1 VVAGF
6 RARLDGDGDDAN
18 YGGNPGLMGPL
29 QAMDRSIA
37 AAPRRN
43 APATGPARALGPA
56 ALRLRL
62 AALAFV
68 VALALA
74 ALLAPLLRSGRGDRH
89 ATTLQ
94 QAASLAGVPGTAR
107 AEVSAVLGAD
117 EPALAATRSGASLR
131 TANAAKGVS
140 ASFSEAGVRLRS
152 PGIDAGLSLREL
164 GIGGSLQAV
173 ARAQPTA
180 HANRVSYARGGALTE
195 WYANGP
201 AGLEQGFTLM
211 HAPRAPAYV
220 ARTDAARQ
228 GPLTLSLALTGT
240 AHASLAPGARSLTLR
255 SGSHALSYAG
265 LTATDASGRA
275 LHSWLALAA
284 GRVLIHVDAAH
295 ARYPLTIDPLIEAG
309 KLTGAGEI
317 GEGQFGS
324 SVALSAD
331 GNTLLVGAPH
341 DANANR
347 GAAWFFTRSGSTWVK
362 QGTELTGV
370 EGMAAS
376 GEEQCAEEAPEE
388 AGECAFGASVALSAD
403 GNTALIGEPS
413 ATVRP
418 GSAWVFKRTGSG
430 AEAKWARAMILP
442 GEGAGVG
449 GRFGKSVALSADGAT
464 ALVGDPSANGQRGD
478 AWVFALSGASAT
490 AQGTLTDPQA
500 AHFDH
505 VGRSVALSGDGNTA
519 LIGVPGRASY
529 AGAALVFTRTGESW
543 SRAGGELTGEAEL
556 GAARFGKS
564 VALSGDGETALVGGQ
579 NDDNDIGAAW
589 GFVRSGESFVAQGGK
604 LVAPPEEGVSAPPS
618 VHFGTSVALSG
629 NGAFALIGAPRAGDG
644 EAFQYTHVGS
654 EWAALEGRL
663 AGVGESGKGWQGA
676 SVALSSEADVAA
688 LGAPHDHARVG
699 AAWVFGEAPIVVQSP
714 PTVTAV
720 LPGFGPAGT
729 EVRIKG
735 SGFTGATAVSFGSV
749 PAARFEERSEGVIK
763 AWAPAGEGIVDVTV
777 QTPAGVSAINTS
789 SDGLPGDDTFRF
801 TAAGSGPSGP
811 DKKGSGT
818 TETTS
823 EAPPSSTTATGGAA
837 TGAKAPGGGVLG
849 TASSSAGACQVTLRS
864 KRLAVTSYRTV
875 ALRLLRTGAGACSGK
890 LTLNFNLR
898 PKGKRAKL
906 EAIGTASYSIAS
918 GTSKVFK
925 IILNKAGRK
934 LLRAHRGKLNV
945 SLAIVRAV
953 PAPRLARSAS
963 VRLTWKKTH
972 KSVTLTK

>member
-1 VVAGF
+1 
-6 RARLDGDGDDAN
+6 
-18 YGGNPGLMGPL
+18 MGPL

-37 AAPRRN
+37 AAPLRD
-43 APATGPARALGPA
+43 APVSGLARTSGAA

-68 VALALA
+68 IVLALA
-74 ALLAPLLRSGRGDRH
+74 ALLAPLLRSGHSDRRT
-89 ATTLQ
+89 TTLHG
-94 QAASLAGVPGTAR
+94 ASLAGVPGTAR
-107 AEVSAVLGAD
+107 AKVSAVLGAD
-117 EPALAATRSGASLR
+117 EPAFAVTRSGASLR
-131 TANAAKGVS
+131 TANVAKGVS
-140 ASFSEAGVRLRS
+140 ARFAEGGVQLLSR
-152 PGIDAGLSLREL
+152 GINVSLSLRAL
-164 GIGGSLQAV
+164 GVGSSLQAV

-211 HAPRAPAYV
+211 HAPPAPAY
-220 ARTDAARQ
+220 AAQ
-228 GPLTLSLALTGT
+228 TEGPLTLSLALSGT
-240 AHASLAPGARSLTLR
+240 AHASLAPGARSLTLSTSTSTT
-255 SGSHALSYAG
+255 SGAQTLAYGG
-265 LTATDASGRA
+265 LTATDANGRA

-284 GRVLIHVDAAH
+284 GRVLIHVDTAH
-295 ARYPLTIDPLIEAG
+295 ARYPLTIDPLIESQPG
-309 KLTGAGEI
+309 KLTAGAGEL

-331 GNTLLVGAPH
+331 GDTLLVGAPH
-341 DANANR
+341 DTNVNR
-347 GAAWFFTRSGSTWVK
+347 GAAWFFTRSGSTWVP

-370 EGMAAS
+370 EGMPAS
-376 GEEQCAEEAPEE
+376 GEEQCAEETPEE

-430 AEAKWARAMILP
+430 AEAKWTRAMILP
-442 GEGAGVG
+442 GEGVGVG

-490 AQGTLTDPQA
+490 VQGTLTDPEA

-519 LIGVPGRASY
+519 LIGVPGKAQY
-529 AGAALVFTRTGESW
+529 TGAALVFTRAGESW
-543 SRAGGELTGEAEL
+543 SEPGELTGEGET

-579 NDDNDIGAAW
+579 NDNEGAGAAW
-589 GFVRSGESFVAQGGK
+589 GFVRSGESFVGQGGK
-604 LVAPPEEGVSAPPS
+604 LVAPPEAEVPPPAVPPS

-629 NGAFALIGAPRAGDG
+629 DGGFALIGAPRAGDG
-644 EAFQYTHVGS
+644 EAFQYTHSGS
-654 EWAALEGRL
+654 TWALLPERL

-699 AAWVFGEAPIVVQSP
+699 AAWVFGEAPIVTP
-714 PTVTAV
+714 PAPAVTQV

-735 SGFTGATAVSFGSV
+735 SGFTGVTAVSFGSV
-749 PAARFEERSEGVIK
+749 PAKFQEKSEGVIK

-801 TAAGSGPSGP
+801 TAAGSGPGGP
-811 DKKGSGT
+811 DKKGGGT
-818 TETTS
+818 TSTTTELTTTNSTTTTS
-823 EAPPSSTTATGGAA
+823 ASTKPPS
-837 TGAKAPGGGVLG
+837 GGVLG
-849 TASSSAGACQVTLRS
+849 TTSSATALCQVTLRS

-875 ALRLLRTGAGACSGK
+875 ALRLLRTGAGSCSGK

-906 EAIGTASYSIAS
+906 QAIGTASYSIS
-918 GTSKVFK
+918 EGTSKVFK

-934 LLRAHRGKLNV
+934 LFRAHRGKLNV

-972 KSVTLTK
+972 KAVTLTK

>member
-1 VVAGF
+1 
-6 RARLDGDGDDAN
+6 
-18 YGGNPGLMGPL
+18 MGPL

-37 AAPRRN
+37 AAPRRDV
-43 APATGPARALGPA
+43 PVPGPARASGPA

-68 VALALA
+68 VVLALA
-74 ALLAPLLRSGRGDRH
+74 ALLAPLLRSGQGDQR
-89 ATTLQ
+89 ATTLH

-117 EPALAATRSGASLR
+117 EPAFAVTRSGTALR
-131 TANAAKGVS
+131 TANAAKGVG
-140 ASFSEAGVRLRS
+140 ASFSEAGVRLSS
-152 PGIDAGLSLREL
+152 PGIDVGLSLREV
-164 GIGGSLQAV
+164 GIGASLQAV

-211 HAPRAPAYV
+211 HAPRVSANA
-220 ARTDAARQ
+220 ARTDAARAEE
-228 GPLTLSLALTGT
+228 PLTLSLAMTGT
-240 AHASLAPGARSLTLR
+240 AHASLAPGATSLTLR
-255 SGSHALSYAG
+255 SSSSSNGSSNGSSSAQTLTYGG
-265 LTATDASGRA
+265 LTATDANGRA
-275 LHSWLALAA
+275 LHSRLALAA

-309 KLTGAGEI
+309 SKLTGAGEL

-331 GNTLLVGAPH
+331 GDTLLVGAPH
-341 DANANR
+341 DTNVNR

-370 EGMAAS
+370 EGVPTS

-413 ATVRP
+413 ATLRP

-430 AEAKWARAMILP
+430 AEATWARAIILP
-442 GEGAGVG
+442 GEGVGVG

-464 ALVGDPSANGQRGD
+464 ALVGDPSANGQRGS
-478 AWVFALSGASAT
+478 AWVFALSGTSAT
-490 AQGTLTDPQA
+490 VQGALTDPEA
-500 AHFDH
+500 THFDH
-505 VGRSVALSGDGNTA
+505 VGRAVALSGDGNTA
-519 LIGVPGRASY
+519 LIGVPGRAEY
-529 AGAALVFTRTGESW
+529 AGAALVFTRTGEAW
-543 SRAGGELTGEAEL
+543 SREPGELTGEAEI

-579 NDDNDIGAAW
+579 NDDNDTGAAW

-604 LVAPPEEGVSAPPS
+604 LVAPPEAEVPPPAVGAS

-629 NGAFALIGAPRAGDG
+629 DGAFALIGAPRGGDG
-644 EAFQYTHVGS
+644 EAFQYTHSGS
-654 EWAALEGRL
+654 EWTPLQVRL
-663 AGVGESGKGWQGA
+663 GGAGESGKGWQGA
-676 SVALSSEADVAA
+676 SVALSSEGKVAA
-688 LGAPHDHARVG
+688 VGAPHDNARIG
-699 AAWVFGEAPIVVQSP
+699 AAWVFAEPPIVVPSP
-714 PTVTAV
+714 PVVTAV
-720 LPGFGPAGT
+720 TPGFGPAGT
-729 EVRIKG
+729 AVKIKG
-735 SGFTGATAVSFGSV
+735 TGLSGVTAVLFGST
-749 PAARFEERSEGVIK
+749 PAASFHEEKATVIR
-763 AWAPAGEGIVDVTV
+763 AVAPAGEGVVDVTV

-789 SDGLPGDDTFRF
+789 GDGFAGDDTFRF

-811 DKKGSGT
+811 DKKGGGT

-823 EAPPSSTTATGGAA
+823 EVPQTSTGTTAGAGAGTGTKPPSS
-837 TGAKAPGGGVLG
+837 GVLG
-849 TASSSAGACQVTLRS
+849 TRSSAAAACQVTLRS

-875 ALRLLRTGAGACSGK
+875 ALRLMRTGAGACSGK

-906 EAIGTASYSIAS
+906 EAIGTASYSITE

-925 IILNKAGRK
+925 IILNKSGRK
-934 LLRAHRGKLNV
+934 LFRGHRGKLNV

-953 PAPRLARSAS
+953 PAPRLAKSAS

-972 KSVTLTK
+972 KAVTLTK

>member
-1 VVAGF
+1 
-6 RARLDGDGDDAN
+6 
-18 YGGNPGLMGPL
+18 MGPL

-43 APATGPARALGPA
+43 AAPGPVRASGPA

-68 VALALA
+68 VVLALA
-74 ALLAPLLRSGRGDRH
+74 ALLAPLLRSGRGDQR
-89 ATTLQ
+89 ATTLHQ
-94 QAASLAGVPGTAR
+94 TSSLAGVPGTAR
-107 AEVSAVLGAD
+107 AKVSAVLGAD
-117 EPALAATRSGASLR
+117 EPAFAVTRSGDSLR
-131 TANAAKGVS
+131 AANAAKGVG
-140 ASFSEAGVRLRS
+140 ASFSEVGVRLRS
-152 PGIDAGLSLREL
+152 PGIDVGLSLREL

-201 AGLEQGFTLM
+201 AGLEQGFTLT
-211 HAPRAPAYV
+211 HAPRAPANA
-220 ARTDAARQ
+220 ARTGAARTGAAQ
-228 GPLTLSLALTGT
+228 AEEPLTLSLAMTGA

-255 SGSHALSYAG
+255 SGSHTLSYGG
-265 LTATDASGRA
+265 LTATDANGRA

-309 KLTGAGEI
+309 SKLTGAGEL

-331 GNTLLVGAPH
+331 GDTLLVGAPH
-341 DANANR
+341 DTNVNR

-370 EGMAAS
+370 EGVPSS

-413 ATVRP
+413 ATLRP

-430 AEAKWARAMILP
+430 AEATWARAIILP
-442 GEGAGVG
+442 GEGVGVG

-464 ALVGDPSANGQRGD
+464 ALVGDPSANGQRGS
-478 AWVFALSGASAT
+478 AWVFALSGTSAT
-490 AQGTLTDPQA
+490 VQGALTDPEA
-500 AHFDH
+500 THFDH
-505 VGRSVALSGDGNTA
+505 VGRAVALSGDGNTA
-519 LIGVPGRASY
+519 LIGVPGRAEY
-529 AGAALVFTRTGESW
+529 AGAALVFTRTGEAW
-543 SRAGGELTGEAEL
+543 SREPGELTGEAET
-556 GAARFGKS
+556 GAARFGKT

-579 NDDNDIGAAW
+579 NDDNDTGAAW

-604 LVAPPEEGVSAPPS
+604 LVAPPEAEVPPPAVGPS

-629 NGAFALIGAPRAGDG
+629 NGAFALIGAPRGGDG
-644 EAFQYTHVGS
+644 EAFQYTHSGS
-654 EWAALEGRL
+654 EWTPLPVRL
-663 AGVGESGKGWQGA
+663 AGAGESGKGWQGA
-676 SVALSSEADVAA
+676 SVALSSEGKVAA
-688 LGAPHDHARVG
+688 VGAPHDSARFG
-699 AAWVFGEAPIVVQSP
+699 AAWVFAEPPIAVPSSP
-714 PTVTAV
+714 VVTAV
-720 LPGFGPAGT
+720 TPGFGPAGT
-729 EVRIKG
+729 AVKIKG
-735 SGFTGATAVSFGSV
+735 TGLSGVTAVLFGST
-749 PAARFEERSEGVIK
+749 PAASFREEKATVIR
-763 AWAPAGEGIVDVTV
+763 AVAPAGEGVVDVTV

-789 SDGLPGDDTFRF
+789 GDAFAGDDTFRF

-811 DKKGSGT
+811 DKKGGGT

-837 TGAKAPGGGVLG
+837 TGAKAPSGGVLG
-849 TASSSAGACQVTLRS
+849 TTSSAAAACQVTLRS

-875 ALRLLRTGAGACSGK
+875 ALRLMRTGAGACSGK

-906 EAIGTASYSIAS
+906 EAIGTASYSITE

-925 IILNKAGRK
+925 IILNKTGRK
-934 LLRAHRGKLNV
+934 LFRGHRGKLNV

-953 PAPRLARSAS
+953 PAPRLAKSAS

-972 KSVTLTK
+972 KAVTLTK